1 MGKKNESETVFVRP
15 CWASH
20 PGLSRSLQ
28 IRALGEKAD
37 TSSCPW
43 PVETTSPSSSGAKGP
58 MLPIDTWTKAICPA
72 KQGTAPTISFWTPCS
87 PTDCEVNCGQ
97 TEYHTRCISFE
108 GWPPPWRKT
117 GFSTTKYR
125 RIAVFDMAHVW
136 HPWTCRSAVNLP
148 DINVQP
154 QTDGLSIWKTGL
166 KLKLLLIEKRTDET
180 AALHS
185 SAGPCTAA
193 WHRLSLWGSH
203 TQRHVSIWTPWCSL
217 LEMPSRFP
225 LGKTAEGP
233 ASCSDITS
241 PPEVNAEQPL
251 PGQHSTCELCRKT
264 MQEEIRAAMEHLL
277 PPETHHASSSAAW
290 KDLACYDLS
299 EAPWQPMMM
308 EMYATFILLSRQNE
322 EQRCQGA
329 SARWKIASFSEKW
342 RLARNF
348 SSNFSHHS
356 YLKSSAMV
364 ISPNL
369 PRPSWLF
376 SYNSTPW
383 NPNTKFCLH
392 IPSTSQQHPWKIHL
406 QSQEQKVT
414 TKKPAPFHQEKEKR
428 FTSKPAWGLLFDLR
442 G

>member
-1 MGKKNESETVFVRP
+1 MHQFWR
-15 CWASH
+15 
-20 PGLSRSLQ
+20 L
-28 IRALGEKAD
+28 
-37 TSSCPW
+37 
-43 PVETTSPSSSGAKGP
+43 TTSLKKDGIFYHKIQKNCSVWHGPCVASLDMQIGCQSSRYQCAASDWWSIYLK
-58 MLPIDTWTKAICPA
+58 DWTKTEIAVDWETDRWNGSPALICWSLHSGVTQAEPVRLAHTTSCKYLNTMMQSPGNA
-72 KQGTAPTISFWTPCS
+72 KQVPTRKDSRGSSQLLRHHFTTWSQCRAATA
-87 PTDCEVNCGQ
+87 
-97 TEYHTRCISFE
+97 R
-108 GWPPPWRKT
+108 
-117 GFSTTKYR
+117 
-125 RIAVFDMAHVW
+125 
-136 HPWTCRSAVNLP
+136 
-148 DINVQP
+148 
-154 QTDGLSIWKTGL
+154 
-166 KLKLLLIEKRTDET
+166 
-180 AALHS
+180 
-185 SAGPCTAA
+185 
-193 WHRLSLWGSH
+193 
-203 TQRHVSIWTPWCSL
+203 
-217 LEMPSRFP
+217 
-225 LGKTAEGP
+225 P
-233 ASCSDITS
+233 A
-241 PPEVNAEQPL
+241 
-251 PGQHSTCELCRKT
+251 CELCRKT

-308 EMYATFILLSRQNE
+308 EMHATFILLSRQNE